1 MEQFEENSYLIL
13 LKPVKLVKVTG
24 GRFCIPLVVTLRR
37 PPATLAKLQSWP
49 KLLGHL
55 AIFGNIFSKFISDPS
70 SPSSNMLILDWA
82 ITQ

>member
-24 GRFCIPLVVTLRR
+24 GRFCIPLVVILRR